1 LFVQIRTNQY
11 PHLKLDNGYLPN
23 LEIMVLKLTR
33 CKDLVKKCQQVDHF
47 KELEEEEKDDC

>member
-1 LFVQIRTNQY
+1 MQIRTNQY